1 MEPRPMFMGSRA
13 RCYGNETHTLLSC
26 LMSSLSDKHSWKEE
40 EEEEVVARV
49 GSEVLPC

>member
-1 MEPRPMFMGSRA
+1 MRLVNMKLSP
-13 RCYGNETHTLLSC
+13 RCYGNETGTHTVLSC

-49 GSEVLPC
+49 GSGDLPC

>member
-1 MEPRPMFMGSRA
+1 MRPIDMELRA
-13 RCYGNETHTLLSC
+13 RCCGNETGTRTLLSC

-49 GSEVLPC
+49 GSGVLPC